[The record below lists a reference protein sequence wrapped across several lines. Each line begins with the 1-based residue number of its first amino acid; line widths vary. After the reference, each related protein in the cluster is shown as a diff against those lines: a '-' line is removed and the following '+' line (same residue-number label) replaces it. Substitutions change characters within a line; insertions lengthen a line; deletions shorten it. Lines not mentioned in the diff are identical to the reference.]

1 MMNVTINYDLIFW
14 KWILTYFMFK
24 GWVRR
29 VDAKH
34 HKDLKKEKDRVAQ
47 LEAELQAL
55 SGGQVQT
62 TGGSLNGVTILR
74 RF

>member
-1 MMNVTINYDLIFW
+1 
-14 KWILTYFMFK
+14 MFK